1 VNLPESSFG
10 YIYLPA
16 LAGIVLTSVPLAR
29 VGAKLAHKLSAEKL
43 KKLFAIL
50 LVLVAIKFLTANL

>member
-1 VNLPESSFG
+1 
-10 YIYLPA
+10 
-16 LAGIVLTSVPLAR
+16 VPFAR

-43 KKLFAIL
+43 KKLFAIM